1 MLVEGQQQPR
11 WQRIHDN
18 TDCCLSHWFLA
29 FEKLTLLIIIIII
42 HMCNEYTHTLG
53 AMGATLRWSFD
64 WEYFMRWVS
73 ADSAIIF
80 YGWMHNSIFHDIFF
94 FLDPF
99 SFSLLI
105 HAKFINSPVHWC
117 VGRISFLTHIWRRA
131 FIILFAYSKFGI
143 HAPHK

>member
-94 FLDPF
+94 SRSIFVFTSYPRQIHQFARPLMCGPYLIF
-99 SFSLLI
+99 NTYLKTCVHHSICLLE
-105 HAKFINSPVHWC
+105 
-117 VGRISFLTHIWRRA
+117 IWHSRTT
-131 FIILFAYSKFGI
+131 
-143 HAPHK
+143 